1 MKAMTTTPD
10 RPFVRVNS
18 MLTPVRK
25 TMTATL
31 NQSTAAEFEG
41 APITRYELS
50 NGAIST
56 AILSWG
62 AIVQELHVPDRHG
75 YLANIVLGFSD
86 VERYFVK
93 HPHFGAVVGRYGNRI
108 GNARFEID
116 GERFHLT
123 ATHGNNTLHGGKRGF
138 DLYPWES
145 EGFEDGDAVGVR
157 LSRVSPD
164 GEEGFPGTLTATV
177 TYTLS
182 ADNSLRL
189 DYEVTTDQATVHNLT
204 NHSYFNLAGEGSGTV
219 EDHVLQLHASQITQA
234 NDEQIVTG
242 EITPVEGTPF
252 DFLRPRRIGDS
263 LRDGGSDQIAYGRG
277 IDQNFVIDRPDGD
290 ASLVGAVQITDP
302 ASGRVMTVDT
312 TEPGVQV
319 YTGNQLT
326 GAIVGYSGMLYRQSD
341 AICFE
346 TQHFPDSPNH
356 PHFPSTILRPDE
368 TYRSTTIFGFSTT
381 S

>member
-1 MKAMTTTPD
+1 
-10 RPFVRVNS
+10 
-18 MLTPVRK
+18 
-25 TMTATL
+25 MTATL

-263 LRDGGSDQIAYGRG
+263 LRDGGSDQITYGRG
-277 IDQNFVIDRPDGD
+277 IDQNFVIDRPEGD

-302 ASGRVMTVDT
+302 ATGRVMTVDT

-319 YTGNQLT
+319 YTGNQLA
-326 GAIVGYSGMLYRQSD
+326 GAIVGYSGMLYRQGD